1 MHGSLLVECPA
12 GPYLP
17 ERRYIL
23 EVVLGEF
30 LGLSYRLEVGDRP
43 DVRLSREGDPESG
56 ELLLP
61 DVLFS
66 TPASRW
72 LTPAVLPERPLAW
85 WCTPGWVSEGHEIS
99 TWLPV
104 IFGRPEAVGYFAEDG
119 LTHTLGVD
127 VFGSAFF
134 MLTRLEEVVAPV
146 ADKYGRFPATASL
159 AYQEGFLERPIV
171 NEYVELLWRA
181 MKRLWPGL
189 VRVRR
194 GYRLLLS
201 HDVDLPFFTSPRQ
214 LVKTSWQ
221 DLTRRHDLALAAS
234 RLKAFVSAKA
244 GRVEGDPFN
253 TFDWLMRHSEQAG
266 VTSAFN
272 FIAGHTGGGVDGN
285 YRLEDPAIRRLMGEI
300 HARGH
305 ELGLHPSY
313 HTFRDPAQ
321 LASEYRHLR
330 AVMAACGIEQE
341 RWGGRQHYL
350 RWEAPTTWRHWE
362 AAGLDYDST
371 LAYADRAGFRCGT
384 CYAFTAYDL
393 CDRRPLALVEVP
405 LAVMDITLTV
415 YMGLSLPQAVEKLLG
430 IGRVCRMFGGHFA
443 LLWHNSSLI
452 LEDQK
457 FWYASALTELTAS
470 GAWLGSHKA
479 S

>member
-1 MHGSLLVECPA
+1 MHGSLLIECPP
-12 GPYLP
+12 GPYLA

-30 LGLSYRLEVGDRP
+30 LGLAYRLEVGDRA
-43 DVRLSREGDPESG
+43 DVRVSREGDPDG
-56 ELLLP
+56 GALVMP
-61 DVLFS
+61 DVLFA
-66 TPASRW
+66 TPEALW
-72 LTPAVLPERPLAW
+72 ATPAVLPTRPLPW
-85 WCTPGWVSEGHEIS
+85 WCAPGWVSEGHEIS

-104 IFGRPEAVGYFAEDG
+104 IYGRPGAEGYFAEDG
-119 LTHTLGVD
+119 TTHHLGVD

-134 MLTRLEEVVAPV
+134 MLSRLEEVVAPV
-146 ADKYGRFPATASL
+146 SDRYGRFPATASL
-159 AYQEGFLERPIV
+159 AHQEGFLERPIV
-171 NEYVELLWRA
+171 NEYVELLFRA
-181 MKRLWPGL
+181 MRRLWPGL
-189 VRVRR
+189 TRKRH

-214 LVKTSWQ
+214 LVKTGWQ
-221 DLTRRHDLALAAS
+221 DLTRRHDPSLAAS
-234 RLKAFVSAKA
+234 RLKAFVNARV
-244 GRVEGDPFN
+244 GRVAGDPFN
-253 TFDWLMRHSEQAG
+253 TFDWLMRHSERVG
-266 VTSAFN
+266 VASSFN

-285 YRLEDPAIRRLMGEI
+285 YRLDDPAIRALITEI

-313 HTFRDPAQ
+313 HTFNDAAA
-321 LASEYRHLR
+321 LAAEYRHLR
-330 AVMAACGIEQE
+330 AVMARQGVEQS

-350 RWEAPTTWRHWE
+350 RWQAPHTWRHWE

-371 LAYADRAGFRCGT
+371 LAYADRVGFRCGT
-384 CYAFTAYDL
+384 CYAFPAYDVL
-393 CDRRPLALVEVP
+393 ARRPLALVEVP

-430 IGRVCRMFGGHFA
+430 IGRLCRMFGGCFV

-452 LEDQK
+452 LEEQK
-457 FWYASALTELTAS
+457 FWYASALKELTAP
-470 GAWLGSHKA
+470 GAWMGSHKA